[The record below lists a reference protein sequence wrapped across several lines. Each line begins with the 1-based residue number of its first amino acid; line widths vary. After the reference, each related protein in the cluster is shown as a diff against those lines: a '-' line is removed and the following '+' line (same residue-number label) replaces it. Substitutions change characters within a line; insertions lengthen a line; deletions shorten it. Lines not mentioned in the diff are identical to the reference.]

1 MAKTE
6 IVETKD
12 QLPATLLSDFAVMQ
26 MEDPNEAK
34 AIIQEAFEGGIKSHL
49 DLSVLTVPSGKSAGA
64 WQIPSIDGE
73 PDIRTV
79 LEGVILRVQPARVYY
94 GEPYEKTGGGKPPAC
109 ASRDA
114 VVGVGEPGGECSKC
128 SLAQF
133 GTLERNDG
141 TMGAGQAC
149 AERRLIWMLV
159 PDLALPVVVNAPP
172 TSLKSIKEFVRAVAS
187 QMIRP
192 FQIRVGLTLEKD
204 KSSDGHDFWK
214 IVPKRIGGKDA
225 KITGPELEMIKG
237 YAEVI
242 APIIES
248 VDMSQVAPQEEVPY
262 NG

>member
-6 IVETKD
+6 IAKTEE

-26 MEDPNEAK
+26 MDDPDEAK

-49 DLSVLTVPSGKSAGA
+49 DLSILTVPSGDSAGA
-64 WQIPSIDGE
+64 WQIPNIDGE
-73 PDIRTV
+73 PEIKKV

-94 GEPYEKTGGGKPPAC
+94 DEPYSATGGGKPPTC

-114 VVGVGEPGGECSKC
+114 VVGVGEPGGECAKC
-128 SLAQF
+128 PLAQF
-133 GTLERNDG
+133 GTLDRGDG
-141 TMGAGQAC
+141 KMGAGQAC

-187 QMIRP
+187 QMMRP
-192 FQIRVGLTLEKD
+192 YQIRVGLTLEQD
-204 KSSDGHDFWK
+204 KSSEGYKFWK

-225 KITGPELEMIKG
+225 KIVGPELEMIKG

-248 VDMSQVAPQEEVPY
+248 VDMSQVAPQEDVPY
-262 NG
+262 DG